1 MRKNPPTQRTI
12 MKISNGIEKVK
23 DYRRNVIIDIT
34 NAMTAHNSKKRINRI
49 IETQAKLDKMIA
61 DMQYVNMYRPALV
74 PATIS

>member
-1 MRKNPPTQRTI
+1 